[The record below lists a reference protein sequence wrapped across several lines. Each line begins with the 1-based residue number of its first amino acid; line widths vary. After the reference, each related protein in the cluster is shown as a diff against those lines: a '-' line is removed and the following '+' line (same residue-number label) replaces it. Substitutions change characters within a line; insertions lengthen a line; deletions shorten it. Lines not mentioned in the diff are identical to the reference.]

1 MFLFFSFLFYGETQS
16 YHCPF
21 LSWCTAA
28 NELCVCAE
36 AKKKKKRK
44 LGFGI
49 SIATSFSIAVCCLYT
64 ARDNCLWCGAL
75 VRGEYADY
83 HKVGES
89 CLP

>member
-1 MFLFFSFLFYGETQS
+1 MVKHSLIIVRFYPGVQRQMS
-16 YHCPF
+16 SVF
-21 LSWCTAA
+21 
-28 NELCVCAE
+28 VQKQ
-36 AKKKKKRK
+36 KKNKTKKRK

-49 SIATSFSIAVCCLYT
+49 SIATSFSIAVCCLYM

-89 CLP
+89 CLL